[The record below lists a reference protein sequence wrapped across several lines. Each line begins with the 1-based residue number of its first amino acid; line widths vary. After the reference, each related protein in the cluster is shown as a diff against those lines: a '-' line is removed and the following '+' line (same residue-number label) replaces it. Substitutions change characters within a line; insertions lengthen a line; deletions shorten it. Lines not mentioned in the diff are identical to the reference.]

1 MNTNLTQEQIS
12 ALVDGEL
19 DGPQADALLALLA
32 RSKDRTDWEI
42 YHQIGDALRSDEATP
57 ALSPDFSERLFARL
71 DAEPVILAPIPI
83 PQQTIVAASA
93 PVTSTRSSSKNRL
106 KRFAVPGM
114 AAAAAVATVA
124 FLTTPQLMVASRTTT
139 PAVLAAVP
147 SALTK
152 AGLESAPVAVPVA
165 TVATLATEPEEV
177 MLRDPRIDDYLF
189 AHQRFSSSVYSTAQF
204 ARSATFATN
213 SGK

>member
-71 DAEPVILAPIPI
+71 DAEPVILAPIP
-83 PQQTIVAASA
+83 QQTIVATPAR
-93 PVTSTRSSSKNRL
+93 VTSTSSSSKNRL

>member
-71 DAEPVILAPIPI
+71 DAEPVILAPIP
-83 PQQTIVAASA
+83 QQTIVAAPA
-93 PVTSTRSSSKNRL
+93 PVTSTSSSSKNRL

-139 PAVLAAVP
+139 PTVLAAVP

>member
-32 RSKDRTDWEI
+32 RSKDRPDWEI
-42 YHQIGDALRSDEATP
+42 YHQIGDALRSDEATS
-57 ALSPDFSERLFARL
+57 ALSSDFSQRLFARL
-71 DAEPVILAPIPI
+71 DAEPVILAPIP
-83 PQQTIVAASA
+83 QQTIAAAPA
-93 PVTSTRSSSKNRL
+93 PVVNASSSSKNRL
-106 KRFAVPGM
+106 KRFAIPGM

-124 FLTTPQLMVASRTTT
+124 FLTTPQLMVASRTTA
-139 PAVLAAVP
+139 PAVLAAAP

-152 AGLESAPVAVPVA
+152 AGLESAAVAVPVA
-165 TVATLATEPEEV
+165 TVATVATEPEEV

-204 ARSATFATN
+204 ARSATFASN

>member
-1 MNTNLTQEQIS
+1 MNMNVTPEQIS

-19 DGPQADALLALLA
+19 DSQQADALLAHLA
-32 RSKDRTDWEI
+32 PSKDRSDWEI

-57 ALSPDFSERLFARL
+57 ALSPDFSQRLFARL
-71 DAEPVILAPIPI
+71 DAEPAILAPRPARTAAA
-83 PQQTIVAASA
+83 PAATTIATLV
-93 PVTSTRSSSKNRL
+93 PKGRF
-106 KRFAVPGM
+106 KRFALPGM

-124 FLTTPQLMVASRTTT
+124 FLTTPQLMVASRTTA
-139 PAVLAAVP
+139 PAVLTAV
-147 SALTK
+147 
-152 AGLESAPVAVPVA
+152 APVLTNARLERSTTAVPVA
-165 TVATLATEPEEV
+165 AVSTLPAEPDEV

-204 ARSATFATN
+204 ARSATFASN